1 MKNEISVSAEWQNSA
16 DTLIFLTFFNDFLFQ
31 KVDFEFR
38 VFQETQTRIKPMHF
52 DFITIEPKSLLQ
64 STA

>member
-1 MKNEISVSAEWQNSA
+1 MAEFGGYADFFAFFNEI
-16 DTLIFLTFFNDFLFQ
+16 LLQ

-52 DFITIEPKSLLQ
+52 DFITNEPKSLLQ